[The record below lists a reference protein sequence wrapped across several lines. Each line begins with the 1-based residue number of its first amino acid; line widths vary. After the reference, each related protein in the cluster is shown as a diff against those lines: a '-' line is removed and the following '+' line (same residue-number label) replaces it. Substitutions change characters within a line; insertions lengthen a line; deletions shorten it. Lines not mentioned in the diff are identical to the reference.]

1 MVFLLKG
8 GLYQRML
15 LRCCWVGACG
25 LRWRFLRGLCFFRR
39 WWCCRSRRRSRV
51 LCLGGLGWWMDR
63 TLRCRNRWTW
73 SVVCFQWIWNS
84 WLRLWY
90 FFPLVKVAFFRDV
103 LLMRSRIFLPIL
115 PISDFVELMSLQV
128 GLFAKFGLWSLSVM
142 CLLCR
147 RFPVSSLCLCFLYGL
162 FGSSQIVLSYT
173 ISWCFSS
180 SRSLYV
186 DGSSL

>member
-15 LRCCWVGACG
+15 LRYCWVGACG

-39 WWCCRSRRRSRV
+39 WWCCRRRRRSRV

-84 WLRLWY
+84 WLQLWY
-90 FFPLVKVAFFRDV
+90 FFHWLKLRFFAIV

-128 GLFAKFGLWSLSVM
+128 GLFAKFCLWSLSVM
-142 CLLCR
+142 NGSLSVV
-147 RFPVSSLCLCFLYGL
+147 VSTLSSIPSFVAMPLFSLWIIWVVWDSAFL
-162 FGSSQIVLSYT
+162 
-173 ISWCFSS
+173 
-180 SRSLYV
+180 
-186 DGSSL
+186 